1 MNRDLVV
8 AVANKVNDGD
18 SVILWDIIQKGREEG
33 FWDLSENTDALY
45 QLCLMMLETKEGEE
59 E

>member
-1 MNRDLVV
+1 MNRELVT
-8 AVANKVNDGD
+8 AVANKVNDED
-18 SVILWDIIQKGREEG
+18 SVILWDIIRKGREEG
-33 FWDLSENTDALY
+33 FWDLSENADALY

>member
-8 AVANKVNDGD
+8 AVANKVNDKD
-18 SVILWDIIQKGREEG
+18 SVVLWDIIQKGREES

>member
-33 FWDLSENTDALY
+33 FWNLSENTDALY

>member
-1 MNRDLVV
+1 MNRDLVI
-8 AVANKVNDGD
+8 AVANKVNDKD
-18 SVILWDIIQKGREEG
+18 SVALWGIIQKGREEG

>member
-8 AVANKVNDGD
+8 AVANKVNDKD
-18 SVILWDIIQKGREEG
+18 SVILWDIIRKGREEG

>member
-8 AVANKVNDGD
+8 AVANKVSDRD
-18 SVILWDIIQKGREEG
+18 SVVLWDIIQKGREEG

-45 QLCLMMLETKEGEE
+45 QLCLIMLETNEGEE

>member
-8 AVANKVNDGD
+8 AVANKVNDED
-18 SVILWDIIQKGREEG
+18 SVVLWDIIQKGREEG
-33 FWDLSENTDALY
+33 FWDLSENTDVLY
-45 QLCLMMLETKEGEE
+45 QLCLIMLETNEGEE